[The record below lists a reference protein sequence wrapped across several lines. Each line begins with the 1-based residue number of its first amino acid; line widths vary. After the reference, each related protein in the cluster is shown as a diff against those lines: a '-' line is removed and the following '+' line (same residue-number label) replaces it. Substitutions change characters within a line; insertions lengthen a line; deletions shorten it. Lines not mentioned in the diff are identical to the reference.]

1 MVPVVLKLRIQGL
14 FDMMKVNT
22 SIHTMHLDREFIGND
37 VYRESIIPSLETN
50 RFRLHV
56 RAITETRPIA
66 FRAKV
71 LGRALLAARTDAN
84 RFWMLLSGNA
94 EVAFPPTTA
103 TTTTTAADTTDV
115 APTVATTAAPAP
127 IASGGQK
134 RNACPCIA
142 IDWLGLF

>member
-1 MVPVVLKLRIQGL
+1 
-14 FDMMKVNT
+14 
-22 SIHTMHLDREFIGND
+22 
-37 VYRESIIPSLETN
+37 
-50 RFRLHV
+50 LHV

-103 TTTTTAADTTDV
+103 ADATAV
-115 APTVATTAAPAP
+115 APTVVTAAAAAPAS
-127 IASGGQK
+127 IASVGHK
-134 RNACPCIA
+134 RKAC
-142 IDWLGLF
+142 L